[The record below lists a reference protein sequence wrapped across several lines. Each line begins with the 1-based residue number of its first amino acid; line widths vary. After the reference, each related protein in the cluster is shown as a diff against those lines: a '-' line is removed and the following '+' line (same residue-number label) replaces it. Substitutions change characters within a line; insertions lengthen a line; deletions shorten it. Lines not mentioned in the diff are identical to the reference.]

1 MSHHTEELQTSKE
14 YSDSMNLRGILKFS
28 QEFSQWHREN
38 KQRASAFKIH
48 LFIIISTACSY

>member
-38 KQRASAFKIH
+38 KQRASAF
-48 LFIIISTACSY
+48 